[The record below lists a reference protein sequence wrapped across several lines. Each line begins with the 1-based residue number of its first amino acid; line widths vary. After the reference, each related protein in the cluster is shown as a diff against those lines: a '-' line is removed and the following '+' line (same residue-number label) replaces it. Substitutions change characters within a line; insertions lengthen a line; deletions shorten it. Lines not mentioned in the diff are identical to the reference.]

1 MVRQIVIAHKHGIHV
16 RPSVAIAEIA
26 ATFLSAVTLEF
37 AERRADAT
45 NVMEILAL
53 QVMHGDTVQVT
64 AVGEDDAQALDA
76 LQELFERN
84 FGL

>member
-1 MVRQIVIAHKHGIHV
+1 M

-26 ATFLSAVTLEF
+26 ATFLSTVTLDF

-53 QVMHGDTVQVT
+53 QVMYGDTVQVT
-64 AVGEDDAQALDA
+64 AVGEDEVQALEA